1 MHNSHLLLLSL
12 WYKEQRMPTKGS
24 EGEETKRAE
33 TMHVNRWVFGRSAH
47 KDSCGCC
54 TGTGRHRLKGK
65 ESRDKQGRDA
75 GRRWE
80 ETMGWRV
87 FDSYYY
93 FINGH
98 SYITE

>member
-12 WYKEQRMPTKGS
+12 WYKVGGISEQRMPTKGS

-54 TGTGRHRLKGK
+54 TGTGRHRLKEK
-65 ESRDKQGRDA
+65 ES
-75 GRRWE
+75 
-80 ETMGWRV
+80 ETSKDEMRPAVGGDDGLACLRLV
-87 FDSYYY
+87 LLFY
-93 FINGH
+93 
-98 SYITE
+98 